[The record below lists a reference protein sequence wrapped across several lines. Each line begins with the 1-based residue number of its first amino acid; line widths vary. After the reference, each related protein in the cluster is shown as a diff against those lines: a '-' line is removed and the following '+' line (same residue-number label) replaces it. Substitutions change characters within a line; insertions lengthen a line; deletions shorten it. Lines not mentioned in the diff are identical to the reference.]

1 MRSKRCAVQNQWIT
15 LRSQSKPKYSVQ
27 HCEFIKFWSVHVTC
41 IHSSHPIFLFPVI
54 CFELPLTRTFFDFPR
69 RFELSGVDC
78 TSFVFSM
85 SIAFSITPRFNQGEP
100 DDGQKHG
107 PHLVQRGNETW
118 SSFSM
123 PVSVTER
130 AILSFLSRC
139 LTSLLGK
146 VTVEPLGTDTSLLR
160 AVSNVP
166 TKFSYIFF

>member
-1 MRSKRCAVQNQWIT
+1 M
-15 LRSQSKPKYSVQ
+15 
-27 HCEFIKFWSVHVTC
+27 HVTC

-107 PHLVQRGNETW
+107 PRFEGFNNYRQHKDPFYYILYSSLYCLLQLQIAKDAFRIVLWLLQRFTDGALRF
-118 SSFSM
+118 SSFRFKTVICLLLRCTM
-123 PVSVTER
+123 LYATER
-130 AILSFLSRC
+130 RC
-139 LTSLLGK
+139 LC
-146 VTVEPLGTDTSLLR
+146 TV
-160 AVSNVP
+160 N
-166 TKFSYIFF
+166 